1 MRKAPHPGPAIMR
14 GLMLTALAAVTA
26 CGTEPAPAT
35 RAVVRDSA
43 GVRIVEHPDGLDL
56 QSWALSA
63 EPEAVIGHL
72 ADEDPAHQFTQIRG
86 AVRLSDGRIVVG
98 DWGSREARYFD
109 PGGHSIASSVTA
121 SERVISSP
129 QRTTP
134 ASRRRYS
141 SITSPKPRPKPKKEP
156 TLGLVVTKAVA

>member
-1 MRKAPHPGPAIMR
+1 MLNARHPRLAITR
-14 GLMLTALAAVTA
+14 GLALVALAAATA
-26 CGTEPAPAT
+26 CGTEPAPAAPAFT
-35 RAVVRDSA
+35 DSV

-56 QSWALSA
+56 ASWTLSA

-109 PGGHSIASSVTA
+109 ERGTHLLTVGGSGEGPGEIRTLYNVD
-121 SERVISSP
+121 RV
-129 QRTTP
+129 RGT
-134 ASRRRYS
+134 RW
-141 SITSPKPRPKPKKEP
+141 
-156 TLGLVVTKAVA
+156 